1 MNLPRRTFLKQAL
14 SGSALAVAAGA
25 GLLRPTEAL
34 ARTWPMWP
42 QAAFHEKNIPVLLH
56 ELFGHWPIV

>member
-25 GLLRPTEAL
+25 GLLRPTQAW
-34 ARTWPMWP
+34 ARTWPVWP
-42 QAAFHEKNIPVLLH
+42 AA
-56 ELFGHWPIV
+56 